1 MPDVFSPPPAA
12 GLELGQRAVYGPGYR
27 LAREAAFRRS
37 GGRCQLCGRRQ
48 AQEAHH
54 WALRYPADDEVTSDD
69 LTALCRQCHWL
80 ATLQRLLD
88 RTGEQPV
95 WLVLATPT
103 FPASP
108 PRDAHRSRGG
118 RQRVPRR
125 QPRGCAAPER
135 PSPSGPSPGEP
146 ALALRTLVERCHLK
160 LIAGCLRCERFVPL
174 DSTPHFRRHGWSG
187 SVGDLRRGLCCCRCR
202 SRTQW
207 VLLGGWPSA
216 GSCATTGRVAP
227 RGARP

>member
-12 GLELGQRAVYGPGYR
+12 GLELAQRVVYGPGYR
-27 LAREAAFRRS
+27 RARERAFRRS
-37 GGRCQLCGRRQ
+37 RGLCQLCGKRR

-54 WALRYPADDEVTSDD
+54 WALRYPADDEVTADD
-69 LTALCRQCHWL
+69 LTALCRLCHWP

-108 PRDAHRSRGG
+108 PRGARSRGG

-125 QPRGCAAPER
+125 EPRSCAAPER
-135 PSPSGPSPGEP
+135 PSPSGPSPGAP
-146 ALALRTLVERCHLK
+146 ALALQTLVERCHLA
-160 LIAGCLRCERFVPL
+160 LFAGCLRCRRFVRL
-174 DSTPHFRRHGWSG
+174 DSTPHFQERGFSG
-187 SVGDLRRGLCCCRCR
+187 SVGDLRRRLCCCRCR

-216 GSCATTGRVAP
+216 GSGAATGRVAP